1 MKKPS
6 KTKTIL
12 RLLITILILSYSSL
26 FSNSRFTQSKSAN
39 YIELKE
45 TNLPQEHVR
54 RWLFTMIESDFDYKI
69 DTKEK
74 ALILNKLS
82 NTHKSTLPL
91 EKSVEWFKDR
101 SKGLHLYHNEII
113 GVGLD
118 RTENGINFVSLF
130 DLKRGI
136 ELLNK
141 SNTSIFKLILS
152 GKKDSIRLNNESSW
166 KATKI
171 QWDTNDELS
180 LLTLNFKD
188 PKDPRLKGLSVFC
201 EVEFNNNMTYWTLE
215 TRLPEKGLSLL
226 ESEFPSI
233 KAGPIGEIP
242 EDNVLH
248 YPKASGIASQSP
260 YTKGVNY
267 SEVYPNWRA
276 TYQMLGLYD
285 RKGGLYIAS
294 HDPTGSVKTIS
305 TSTDEEKV
313 SFRFNWPAPN
323 MGLDGN
329 GYKLPGKVVLGSIEG
344 DWYEAAMIYQAW
356 VKEQAPWWP
365 PAPSKRPSR
374 IQDIAVWVQH
384 ETGGDLA
391 TLVQE
396 VLEFA
401 KFMRVPVGFHWYVW
415 HKIPFDNDYPH
426 FFPAKEGFVKAVRD
440 LEDADVRVM
449 PYINGRLWDA
459 DLDDFKTEGIK
470 AVTKNEKGEPYIE
483 DYGNGVRNAVMNPVT
498 QIWQNKIKEIV
509 LRLQQN
515 SGTSG
520 VYLDQ
525 ISAASPKLCM
535 DIAHGHPLGGGSWW
549 LDQGYYKLLSAIRDE
564 MPKGAFLTSEAMAEP
579 YNHLLDGLLSWN
591 SQFQN
596 QKPIYSAIYGGRISI
611 FGRNNPVGPN
621 KHKALIMRAG
631 QQLVFGE
638 QLGWIS
644 PKILKEK
651 EPADF
656 LRKMAQT
663 RHKLI
668 DYFIG
673 GQMLAQPIVNGDI
686 PNITADW
693 EWGENNP
700 SDVTISALQRG
711 SWQANDGKIISIF
724 VNVSDETIYFST
736 PNADGTDN
744 DKISLPSYSLKL
756 IKTN

>member
-1 MKKPS
+1 MKN
-6 KTKTIL
+6 IL
-12 RLLITILILSYSSL
+12 KFSFIIFIFSCSSL
-26 FSNSRFTQSKSAN
+26 FSNSRFTHYKHTN
-39 YIELKE
+39 YIKLKKV
-45 TNLPQEHVR
+45 NLSQEQVR
-54 RWLFTMIESDFDYKI
+54 RWLFTIIESDFDSKI
-69 DTKEK
+69 NTKEK

-82 NTHKSTLPL
+82 NTTKSTLPL

-101 SKGLHLYHNEII
+101 NNGIHLYHNEII
-113 GVGLD
+113 GIGLD

-130 DLKRGI
+130 DLQRGI
-136 ELLNK
+136 ELLNS

-152 GKKDSIRLNNESSW
+152 SKKDSIRLSNESSW
-166 KATKI
+166 NATKI
-171 QWDTNDELS
+171 QWDKNDNLS
-180 LLTLNFKD
+180 LLTLNFNDPMD
-188 PKDPRLKGLSVFC
+188 PKLKGLSVVC
-201 EVEFNNNMTYWTLE
+201 EIEFNNNLTYWSLE

-242 EDNVLH
+242 EENVLH
-248 YPKASGIASQSP
+248 YPKASGVVSQSP
-260 YTKGVNY
+260 YTRGINY

-285 RKGGLYIAS
+285 KKGGLYIAS

-313 SFRFNWPAPN
+313 SFQFNWPTPN
-323 MGLDGN
+323 MGLDDN
-329 GYKLPGKVVLGSIEG
+329 GYKLPGKVVLGSIKG
-344 DWYEAAMIYQAW
+344 DWYQAAMIYQAW
-356 VKEQAPWWP
+356 VKDQAPWWP
-365 PAPSKRPSR
+365 PAPNNRPSR

-401 KFMRVPVGFHWYVW
+401 KFMRVPIGFHWYVW

-440 LEDADVRVM
+440 LEDAGVRVM

-483 DYGNGVRNAVMNPVT
+483 DYGNGVRNAVMSPVT

-509 LRLQQN
+509 LRLQKK

-535 DIAHGHPLGGGSWW
+535 DTTHGHPLGGGSWW

-564 MPKGAFLTSEAMAEP
+564 MPEGAFLTSESTAEP

-591 SQFQN
+591 FQFQD

-611 FGRNNPVGPN
+611 FGRNNPVGPK

-638 QLGWIS
+638 QIGWIS
-644 PKILKEK
+644 PKVLKEK
-651 EPADF
+651 EPAEF

-663 RHKLI
+663 RYKLI
-668 DYFIG
+668 DYFVD
-673 GQMLAQPIVNGDI
+673 GQMLEPPIVEGNI
-686 PNITADW
+686 PKITADW
-693 EWGENNP
+693 EWGGNNT
-700 SDVTISALQRG
+700 SDITISALQRG
-711 SWQANDGKIISIF
+711 AWKANDGRIVSIF
-724 VNVSDETIYFST
+724 VNVSDKTIHFST
-736 PNADGTDN
+736 PSADGMGE
-744 DKISLPSYSLKL
+744 DKISLPSYSVKL
-756 IKTN
+756 IRTNR